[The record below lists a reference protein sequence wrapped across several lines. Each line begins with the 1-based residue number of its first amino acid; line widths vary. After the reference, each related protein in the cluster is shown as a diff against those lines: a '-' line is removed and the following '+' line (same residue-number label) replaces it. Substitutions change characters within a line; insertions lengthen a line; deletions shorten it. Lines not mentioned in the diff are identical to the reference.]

1 MMTIPTPHR
10 ATGAWNATKKAGP
23 AGNIHPMDVSI
34 TTPTRS
40 FDTDG
45 AEPSPIFWLTRLSPA
60 SAPQFATCDFGNWS
74 SHATPLA
81 QAWTRRTLLLS
92 AEVPRRRPPARNN
105 TRTPKVAHGFLLRV
119 VRWCNARGVRSIAAR
134 CLRSYPARHLRATL
148 VVLHSRASSSH
159 SLFTGY
165 ILPRLSP

>member
-60 SAPQFATCDFGNWS
+60 SAPQFARSEEHTSELQSRFDLVC
-74 SHATPLA
+74 
-81 QAWTRRTLLLS
+81 RLLLEKKKKTTTKITDVS
-92 AEVPRRRPPARNN
+92 
-105 TRTPKVAHGFLLRV
+105 
-119 VRWCNARGVRSIAAR
+119 
-134 CLRSYPARHLRATL
+134 
-148 VVLHSRASSSH
+148 
-159 SLFTGY
+159 
-165 ILPRLSP
+165 